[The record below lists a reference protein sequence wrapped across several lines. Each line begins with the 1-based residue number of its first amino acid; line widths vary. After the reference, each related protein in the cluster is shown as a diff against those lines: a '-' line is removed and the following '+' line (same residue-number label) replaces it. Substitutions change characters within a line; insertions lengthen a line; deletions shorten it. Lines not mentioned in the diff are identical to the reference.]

1 MLERLATAKGRSGAR
16 VSVWWWSKYSTA
28 GRYAVRGAVGGWWGG
43 GPVAT
48 RCAVQPVC
56 VGGVRLV
63 QRDGR
68 TLAVAAVVLHVT
80 GLQSTWTQLRSR
92 VNSATLRWTLL

>member
-1 MLERLATAKGRSGAR
+1 MESIEDSEQRGRETVATAKGRSGAR

-28 GRYAVRGAVGGWWGG
+28 GRYAVRGAASVCGEGG
-43 GPVAT
+43 GIS
-48 RCAVQPVC
+48 
-56 VGGVRLV
+56 LV

-68 TLAVAAVVLHVT
+68 ALAVAVAAVVLHVA

-92 VNSATLRWTLL
+92 VNSAILRWTLL